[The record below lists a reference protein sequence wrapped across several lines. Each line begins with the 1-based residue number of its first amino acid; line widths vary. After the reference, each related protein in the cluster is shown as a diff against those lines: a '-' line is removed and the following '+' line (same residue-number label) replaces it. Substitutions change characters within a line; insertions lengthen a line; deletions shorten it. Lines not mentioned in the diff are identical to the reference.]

1 MKWDNSRRLAA
12 TAAVVFAAALPA
24 SLAVA
29 AEISRDEY
37 IAGGADLQ

>member
-29 AEISRDEY
+29 AEIRRDE
-37 IAGGADLQ
+37 